1 MARTIAVSNH
11 KGGVG
16 KTVTTKNIGIALA
29 RWSAP
34 NLWSSM
40 KVSILH
46 QSTLDHHAH
55 RGTIICGA
63 GGLPPNEL
71 CGLIVL

>member
-29 RWSAP
+29 RQGQKVLLIEFDP
-34 NLWSSM
+34 QGNLTVGLGY
-40 KVSILH
+40 KN
-46 QSTLDHHAH
+46 LDE
-55 RGTIICGA
+55 
-63 GGLPPNEL
+63 LPFT
-71 CGLIVL
+71 